1 MKSYFPGTKLQVSI
15 RIRGVKNGTYI
26 LKRRAIREGCGSV
39 LDEWQ
44 QMGYTDALSTRDI
57 QYLKQICVPRITMET
72 WVVQNH
78 GLNLDYELEVNE
90 IMHLHVI
97 YDLSKS

>member
-1 MKSYFPGTKLQVSI
+1 M
-15 RIRGVKNGTYI
+15 
-26 LKRRAIREGCGSV
+26 

-44 QMGYTDALSTRDI
+44 QMGYTDALSNRDI

-72 WVVQNH
+72 SVVLDH
-78 GLNLDYELEVNE
+78 CLNLDYELEVNE